1 MTVHFSDPAVD
12 KHFQIAL
19 WCKKGTRPQLK
30 MSEKK
35 TFERQENKN
44 FTSDKV
50 LEAKCKEMSGF
61 SILWTVLNYFKN
73 DNGDL

>member
-1 MTVHFSDPAVD
+1 
-12 KHFQIAL
+12 
-19 WCKKGTRPQLK
+19 
-30 MSEKK
+30 MSGKK

>member
-30 MSEKK
+30 MSGKK

-61 SILWTVLNYFKN
+61 SIL
-73 DNGDL
+73 